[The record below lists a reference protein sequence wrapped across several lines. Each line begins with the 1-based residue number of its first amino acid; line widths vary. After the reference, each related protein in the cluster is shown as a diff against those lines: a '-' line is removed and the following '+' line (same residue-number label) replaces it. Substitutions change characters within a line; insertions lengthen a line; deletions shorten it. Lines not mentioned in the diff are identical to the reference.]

1 MTCLNKSDI
10 LTNDCAGLDSVLT
23 LRPLKVK
30 RGNNRGL
37 LTGMLSRVSG
47 AADFDGSVTVT
58 SANCRYVASAMGYD
72 GRERVAVSVS
82 IDPQGVE
89 VRESVTYSASGLP
102 TATVSERR
110 DMAGGTGTLSL
121 VYGYDDLERQT
132 SVTASVDGVEMARST
147 TAYDGIGRTESGS
160 LADMRSDLIEK
171 IGYTYITNG
180 AVSSIATAS
189 GSMAMTM
196 RYASGAKPSY
206 SGYISGMDWTGADRV
221 KRSYS
226 YGYDGMS
233 RLVSADYSESGR
245 PLYSHLVNQGTPD
258 YSCAYRYDLNG
269 NPLSVVR
276 KGLTEVMG
284 SGSANILARFG
295 TVDNLTMSYSGNR
308 VTKVTDSAANTTYTG
323 ASDFYDNNYREVE
336 YEYDANGNMT
346 LDFNRKIMGVVYNRL
361 NQPVRIEIGGET
373 FVENMYDADGKL
385 RQRRLRQR
393 ASSGLPT
400 IGGFFPADS
409 IDAEGYHIR
418 VTDYCGPWETVNGR
432 LSAIRIPGGYI
443 EGDNVYFNITDHQG
457 NIRQVWNA
465 TTGETVQDNH
475 YYPYGA
481 LLGESAS
488 TEYVKAVAR
497 SRQSEISTN
506 QYKYSAKEWM
516 PAFGLNLYDF
526 SARQYDP
533 ILCRF
538 TSPDPLNFNYPQLSP
553 YLYCAANP
561 INYSDP
567 TGLNPIF
574 DWDGN
579 YLGKSKEG
587 YTGEVLIYNGK
598 EKIDFAKYSVSE
610 LKQLGVVGFG
620 EVAGYMPDDTKLAI
634 FNHIVAQYN
643 GTVIFGE
650 TFHTSRINGGA
661 IFSIMPY
668 NNVSMWGTAFRNED
682 GDLIYPPKIYWIA
695 DFTSDYEA
703 TVENIAMTVLV
714 HEWFSHGIRHY
725 DNETKTHRFAYQ
737 NVINYKELWGKVT
750 DRYKGFIMKDLQYY
764 TEIETGC
771 KNVSILYRNLYN
783 KYIKYYQDEK

>member
-1 MTCLNKSDI
+1 MSYRNNDNKKI
-10 LTNDCAGLDSVLT
+10 KCCAGLDSVLT

-37 LTGMLSRVSG
+37 LTGMLSRVTG

-72 GRERVAVSVS
+72 GRERVAVCVSV
-82 IDPQGVE
+82 DPQGVE

-102 TATVSERR
+102 TASVSERR

-147 TAYDGIGRTESGS
+147 TAYDGIGRTESVS
-160 LADMRSDLIEK
+160 LADMRSDLSEK

-284 SGSANILARFG
+284 SGSSNLLARFG

-323 ASDFYDNNYREVE
+323 ASDFYDNNYREEE

-361 NQPVRIEIGGET
+361 NQPVRIEIGGDT
-373 FVENMYDADGKL
+373 FVENMYDADGTL

-409 IDAEGYHIR
+409 IDAEGYHVR

-465 TTGETVQDNH
+465 SSGETVQDNH

-497 SRQSEISTN
+497 TRQSEISTN

-574 DWDGN
+574 DPFGN
-579 YLGKSKEG
+579 CIGESKEG
-587 YTGEVLIYNGK
+587 YTGEVLIYDGK
-598 EKIDFAKYSVSE
+598 EKIDFSRYSAYE
-610 LKQLGVVGFG
+610 LTQLGLVKRLG
-620 EVAGYMPDDTKLAI
+620 EVSNQLSIDAMLAI
-634 FNHIVAQYN
+634 INHVMGHFN
-643 GTVIFGE
+643 GTVIFDE
-650 TFHTSRINGGA
+650 TFDTSRIKGGKIPYYYDYPNDDGTYWVTKFKRYQNGA
-661 IFSIMPY
+661 I
-668 NNVSMWGTAFRNED
+668 V
-682 GDLIYPPKIYWIA
+682 YPNPPEIYWVN
-695 DFTSDYEA
+695 DFTDKYEA
-703 TVENIAMTVLV
+703 TVENIGSTVLV
-714 HEWFSHGIRHY
+714 HEWYSHGIMHY
-725 DNETKTHRFAYQ
+725 GDLDNNHSLAYQ
-737 NVINYKELWGKVT
+737 NVINYKPLWNKTTEKYKRFVFKELNNLI
-750 DRYKGFIMKDLQYY
+750 F
-764 TEIETGC
+764 TEIRPNNIITLIIVKIL
-771 KNVSILYRNLYN
+771 KN
-783 KYIKYYQDEK
+783 K

>member
-1 MTCLNKSDI
+1 
-10 LTNDCAGLDSVLT
+10 
-23 LRPLKVK
+23 
-30 RGNNRGL
+30 
-37 LTGMLSRVSG
+37 
-47 AADFDGSVTVT
+47 
-58 SANCRYVASAMGYD
+58 
-72 GRERVAVSVS
+72 
-82 IDPQGVE
+82 
-89 VRESVTYSASGLP
+89 
-102 TATVSERR
+102 
-110 DMAGGTGTLSL
+110 
-121 VYGYDDLERQT
+121 
-132 SVTASVDGVEMARST
+132 
-147 TAYDGIGRTESGS
+147 
-160 LADMRSDLIEK
+160 
-171 IGYTYITNG
+171 
-180 AVSSIATAS
+180 
-189 GSMAMTM
+189 MAMTM

-221 KRSYS
+221 KRSYN

-284 SGSANILARFG
+284 SGSSNLLARFG

-361 NQPVRIEIGGET
+361 NQPVRIEIGGDT
-373 FVENMYDADGKL
+373 FVENMYDADGTL

-465 TTGETVQDNH
+465 SSGETVQDNH

-497 SRQSEISTN
+497 TRQSEISTN
-506 QYKYSAKEWM
+506 QYKYSAKEWI

-567 TGLNPIF
+567 TGLAAIYNSSGMF
-574 DWDGN
+574 VGN
-579 YLGKSKEG
+579 TKEG
-587 YTGEVLIYNGK
+587 FTGQIYIYDGS
-598 EKIDFAKYSVSE
+598 EEIDFSKYYE
-610 LKQLGVVGFG
+610 YQLSSLNIYIRKYDD
-620 EVAGYMPDDTKLAI
+620 VANLLSSSANTAI
-634 FNHIVAQYN
+634 WNNIIFHFEGMN
-643 GTVIFGE
+643 IFGE
-650 TFHTSRINGGA
+650 IFRMNRIEGGGVQYKA
-661 IFSIMPY
+661 DWKKTKF
-668 NNVSMWGTAFRNED
+668 WGTVFGSKTGN
-682 GDLIYPPKIYWIA
+682 LIYPPIIYGSINFL
-695 DFTSDYEA
+695 DKYEG
-703 TVENIAMTVLV
+703 TVENILSTVLV
-714 HEWFSHGIRHY
+714 HEWYSHGIKHY
-725 DNETKTHRFAYQ
+725 GDRYYDHHLAYE
-737 NVINYKELWGKVT
+737 NVIKFKELWRLTTDNYKSFVVDRWRYYFRNEIIPYLFYYILEQVT
-750 DRYKGFIMKDLQYY
+750 KFI
-764 TEIETGC
+764 G
-771 KNVSILYRNLYN
+771 
-783 KYIKYYQDEK
+783 

>member
-1 MTCLNKSDI
+1 MSYRNNDNKKI
-10 LTNDCAGLDSVLT
+10 KCCAGLDSVLT

-37 LTGMLSRVSG
+37 LTGMLSRVTG

-72 GRERVAVSVS
+72 GRERVAVCVSV
-82 IDPQGVE
+82 DPQGVE

-102 TATVSERR
+102 TASVSERR

-147 TAYDGIGRTESGS
+147 TAYDGIGRTESVS
-160 LADMRSDLIEK
+160 LADMRSDLSEK

-284 SGSANILARFG
+284 SGSSNLLARFG

-323 ASDFYDNNYREVE
+323 ASDFYDNNYREEE

-361 NQPVRIEIGGET
+361 NQPVRIEVGGDT
-373 FVENMYDADGKL
+373 FVENMYDADGTL

-393 ASSGLPT
+393 AASGLPT

-409 IDAEGYHIR
+409 IDAEGYHVR

-465 TTGETVQDNH
+465 SSGETVQDNH

-497 SRQSEISTN
+497 TRQSEISTN

-561 INYSDP
+561 TNYSDP
-567 TGLNPIF
+567 TGLAAIYNSSGMHV
-574 DWDGN
+574 GN
-579 YLGKSKEG
+579 TKEG
-587 YTGEVLIYNGK
+587 FTGQIYIYDGS
-598 EKIDFAKYSVSE
+598 EKIDFSKYYE
-610 LKQLGVVGFG
+610 YQLSSLNIYIRKYDD
-620 EVAGYMPDDTKLAI
+620 VANLLSSSANTAI
-634 FNHIVAQYN
+634 WNNIIFHFEGMN
-643 GTVIFGE
+643 IFGE
-650 TFHTSRINGGA
+650 IFRMNRIEGGGVQYKEDWKKTK
-661 IFSIMPY
+661 F
-668 NNVSMWGTAFRNED
+668 WGTVFGSKTGN
-682 GDLIYPPKIYWIA
+682 LIYPPIIYGSINFL
-695 DFTSDYEA
+695 DKYEG
-703 TVENIAMTVLV
+703 TVENIASTIIV
-714 HEWFSHGIRHY
+714 HEWYSHGLMHY
-725 DNETKTHRFAYQ
+725 GDRYYDHHLAYE
-737 NVINYKELWGKVT
+737 NVIKFKELWRLTTDNYKSFVVDRWRYYFRNEIIPYLFYYILEQVT
-750 DRYKGFIMKDLQYY
+750 KFI
-764 TEIETGC
+764 G
-771 KNVSILYRNLYN
+771 
-783 KYIKYYQDEK
+783 